1 MHRSTHVSTF
11 TSRALRLTAWL
22 LILAGLIACAAPA
35 PIEGTQDAVL
45 LATFDGPVTP
55 VFASYLDRTIA
66 EAEATGAPALIVELD
81 TPGGSVD
88 ITKGIVQRMTSAGAP
103 VVVYVAPRGARA
115 GSAGTFI
122 TLAAHVAA
130 MAPGSS
136 IGAASPVGSE
146 GQDLSETLKAKETN
160 ILVADIKNLTTR
172 RGPEAVAWAER
183 AVVEAAAATAEEAL
197 ALGVIDIVAV
207 NLDDLLNQLD
217 GRTVLVAG
225 EELTL
230 ETAGKPVQPVPLS
243 PIEGFLNAIT
253 NPAIAAILLTL
264 GINALLFE
272 LSNPGGYVAGVIGVV
287 CVLLA
292 LYALGTLEAN
302 WIGLGFVALAFLLF
316 VLDIKAPTHGALTAG
331 GIAAF
336 IMGLYLLF
344 NQSAVQIPWVTI
356 IALGVG
362 SAIFFAFIV
371 GKAVSA
377 RLGRPKT
384 GVESL
389 VGQTAEVRQ
398 SLDPDGMVFVE
409 GELWKAHL
417 EAGQA
422 SVGEEVVIVGY
433 DRMTL
438 QVRRDAENAA
448 G

>member
-1 MHRSTHVSTF
+1 
-11 TSRALRLTAWL
+11 
-22 LILAGLIACAAPA
+22 
-35 PIEGTQDAVL
+35 
-45 LATFDGPVTP
+45 
-55 VFASYLDRTIA
+55 
-66 EAEATGAPALIVELD
+66 
-81 TPGGSVD
+81 
-88 ITKGIVQRMTSAGAP
+88 
-103 VVVYVAPRGARA
+103 
-115 GSAGTFI
+115 
-122 TLAAHVAA
+122 
-130 MAPGSS
+130 
-136 IGAASPVGSE
+136 
-146 GQDLSETLKAKETN
+146 
-160 ILVADIKNLTTR
+160 
-172 RGPEAVAWAER
+172 
-183 AVVEAAAATAEEAL
+183 
-197 ALGVIDIVAV
+197 
-207 NLDDLLNQLD
+207 
-217 GRTVLVAG
+217 
-225 EELTL
+225 
-230 ETAGKPVQPVPLS
+230 
-243 PIEGFLNAIT
+243 
-253 NPAIAAILLTL
+253 
-264 GINALLFE
+264 
-272 LSNPGGYVAGVIGVV
+272 
-287 CVLLA
+287 
-292 LYALGTLEAN
+292 
-302 WIGLGFVALAFLLF
+302 